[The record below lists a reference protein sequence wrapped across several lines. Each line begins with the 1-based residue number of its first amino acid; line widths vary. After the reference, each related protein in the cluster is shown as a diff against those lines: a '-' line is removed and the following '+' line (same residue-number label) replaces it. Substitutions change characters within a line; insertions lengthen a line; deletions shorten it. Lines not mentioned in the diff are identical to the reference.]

1 MSLDFPPSITKE
13 TAEAGRDTDS
23 QVFAMCNTL
32 QTVCEQSASV
42 LGSAQGVHQFV
53 IEVHRIATFAAL
65 KTSPRQPKKGVVEHK
80 GNVLRL
86 VCFSGASAGL

>member
-42 LGSAQGVHQFV
+42 VGSPLRVHQFV
-53 IEVHRIATFAAL
+53 IKVHRIATCAAL
-65 KTSPRQPKKGVVEHK
+65 KTLPDSQKLG
-80 GNVLRL
+80 
-86 VCFSGASAGL
+86 SGT